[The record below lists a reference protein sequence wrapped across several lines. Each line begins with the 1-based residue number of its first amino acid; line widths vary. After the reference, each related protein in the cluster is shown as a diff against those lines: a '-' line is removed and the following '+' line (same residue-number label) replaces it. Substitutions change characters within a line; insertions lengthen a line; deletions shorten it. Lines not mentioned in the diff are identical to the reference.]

1 MFSTPKLLVIVLATL
16 ATHSVA
22 ALAGAFSV
30 VVSES
35 PMLVLEGIAIPQG
48 DGTAEVQVAW
58 VLDSSP
64 AGISMLPIRT
74 QLGEPHVQIDL
85 YMVADIDPVTGVV
98 YSYSKYGI
106 IDVLNI
112 NFPDSPIPNGLSL
125 LASVAPGATGGWA
138 WSNIL
143 WTTEDEI
150 TDSIAGIGG
159 GPTSNSIPQPCE
171 YIPELDEEIRQ
182 FIELGNGLWLLIVVR
197 NGEVYMMVYEYD
209 PVNGCWRFGFAPQ
222 NPGGPGGGWW
232 GTPPN
237 HTLVDSLNMVFAQ
250 WIRQLVNGQVIGI
263 PGDPVDWPG

>member
-1 MFSTPKLLVIVLATL
+1 
-16 ATHSVA
+16 
-22 ALAGAFSV
+22 
-30 VVSES
+30 
-35 PMLVLEGIAIPQG
+35 
-48 DGTAEVQVAW
+48 
-58 VLDSSP
+58 
-64 AGISMLPIRT
+64 
-74 QLGEPHVQIDL
+74 
-85 YMVADIDPVTGVV
+85 MVADIDPVTGVV

-143 WTTEDEI
+143 WTTEDDI

-209 PVNGCWRFGFAPQ
+209 PANGCWRFGFAPQ

-237 HTLVDSLNMVFAQ
+237 HTLVESLDMVFAQ

-263 PGDPVDWPG
+263 PGDPVGWPG